1 MKPSKSL
8 VRDLISL
15 IEGGHVPYSSF
26 NNEMRECLH
35 REKMILY
42 HVKGSFKKISAINPD
57 ALKEFLDNNF
67 DGFSDLYKLQVLL
80 DDPTSIR
87 ADFAEHSVNSKT
99 KNVKTCPGFP
109 VNTIYPLKTI
119 LNKKELI
126 IDPED
131 GTFLYIT
138 DWQNFI
144 IPEDVIVI
152 GIENMEN
159 FRLVRKQRDFFYKYH
174 EKSFDIKEPRILFV
188 SRYPVSNNLVDWLA
202 SIPNPYIHFHF
213 GDLDPEGIKIFQ
225 SPFKKAIRERT
236 TFLIPDDIEERLKHG
251 SKERYDYQF
260 SNNIDLDTSDP
271 VIKHLLDLMHKYRRC
286 YDQEGYINQNL

>member
-8 VRDLISL
+8 VRDLITL
-15 IEGGHVPYSSF
+15 IEGGQVRYSSF
-26 NNEMRECLH
+26 NKEMRGCLH

-42 HVKGSFKKISAINPD
+42 HVRGSFKKISAVNPV
-57 ALKEFLDNNF
+57 ALKDFLANNF

-80 DDPTSIR
+80 DNPTSTR
-87 ADFAEHSVNSKT
+87 ADFAEHSGNSKT

-109 VNTIYPLKTI
+109 VNTIYPLKTL
-119 LNKKELI
+119 LNEKELV

-144 IPEDVIVI
+144 IPKDIIVI

-159 FRLVRKQRDFFYKYH
+159 FRLVRRQRDFFYKYL
-174 EKSFDIKEPRILFV
+174 EMAFDKINPKLLFV
-188 SRYPVSNNLVDWLA
+188 SRYPSNDLVDWLA
-202 SIPNPYIHFHF
+202 SIPNQYIHF
-213 GDLDPEGIKIFQ
+213 GDFDPEGIKIFQ
-225 SPFKKAIRERT
+225 NQFRKVIGDRA

-260 SNNIDLDTSDP
+260 SNNINLDTSDP
-271 VIKHLLDLMHKYRRC
+271 KINCLLELMHKYRRC
-286 YDQEGYINQNL
+286 YDQEGYIRK